1 MSHSPDPTKDS
12 RLRPRLAA
20 EWGLDTATVDALLR
34 AATVRRFDAGASIIP
49 QGSARSTVFIIL
61 DGQVS
66 LSVLL
71 PNGRRILCALYHP
84 GAIFGFPIVETE
96 RPRWSAAEAY
106 TDTTVALVVRR
117 DFERIVAALSPQA
130 VMQFFNKILVR
141 QAKFAMRL
149 LHCMVLDLRGRV
161 ALTLLDLGETFG
173 VAEGD
178 QLRIQVPVTHEHLA
192 EMVGA
197 SRERVSKAMAGLEA
211 DRLIHYRRRSI
222 TLIDRAGLREAA
234 TPAN

>member
-1 MSHSPDPTKDS
+1 MSHSHDPSNDS
-12 RLRPRLAA
+12 RLRQRIAT
-20 EWGLDTATVDALLR
+20 EWGLDVATVDTLLQ

-61 DGQVS
+61 EGQVS

-71 PNGRRILCALYHP
+71 PNGRRILCTLYHP

-117 DFERIVAALSPQA
+117 DFERIIAALSPQA

-173 VAEGD
+173 VAEGEH
-178 QLRIQVPVTHEHLA
+178 LHIQVPVTHEHLA

-197 SRERVSKAMAGLEA
+197 SRERVSKAMASLEA
-211 DRLIHYRRRSI
+211 DRLLRYRRRAI
-222 TLIDRAGLREAA
+222 TLIDTKALREVA
-234 TPAN
+234 TPAD